1 MLDES
6 NVLFVQDIQK
16 NCNEP
21 VWTSSSLF
29 HLLSKG
35 SGYGYILKYLNKS
48 IGYILLRSLNDEE
61 EVLSLGVLE
70 LNRRQGFASKLFYE
84 FERAV
89 IRKNVLRIFCRVVF
103 PTFLPPGRR
112 IPLFLTPNSDSTWN
126 FLPGTGWKG
135 LEFGMQVQKWGKIFV
150 LGNLKILT
158 PKFWPLDGWFGQ
170 FRLQI
175 RILHGQ
181 LYIL

>member
-6 NVLFVQDIQK
+6 NMLSVQDIQK

-35 SGYGYILKYLNKS
+35 SGYGYILKYFNKS

-61 EVLSLGVLE
+61 EVLSLGVLK

-89 IRKNVLRIFCRVVF
+89 IRKNVQRIF
-103 PTFLPPGRR
+103 
-112 IPLFLTPNSDSTWN
+112 
-126 FLPGTGWKG
+126 
-135 LEFGMQVQKWGKIFV
+135 LEVKV
-150 LGNLKILT
+150 EN
-158 PKFWPLDGWFGQ
+158 
-170 FRLQI
+170 
-175 RILHGQ
+175 
-181 LYIL
+181 

>member
-6 NVLFVQDIQK
+6 NVLSVQDIQK

-35 SGYGYILKYLNKS
+35 SGYGYILKYFNKS

-61 EVLSLGVLE
+61 EVLSLGVLK

-84 FERAV
+84 FERAA
-89 IRKNVLRIFCRVVF
+89 IRKNVQRIF
-103 PTFLPPGRR
+103 
-112 IPLFLTPNSDSTWN
+112 
-126 FLPGTGWKG
+126 
-135 LEFGMQVQKWGKIFV
+135 LEVKVENYAAICFYEFKETQGAAVQHECKSRHCGEGATASLAI
-150 LGNLKILT
+150 
-158 PKFWPLDGWFGQ
+158 Q
-170 FRLQI
+170 
-175 RILHGQ
+175 
-181 LYIL
+181 

>member
-61 EVLSLGVLE
+61 EILFESDEIAKYRFVSEPLE
-70 LNRRQGFASKLFYE
+70 ELL
-84 FERAV
+84 
-89 IRKNVLRIFCRVVF
+89 
-103 PTFLPPGRR
+103 
-112 IPLFLTPNSDSTWN
+112 
-126 FLPGTGWKG
+126 
-135 LEFGMQVQKWGKIFV
+135 
-150 LGNLKILT
+150 
-158 PKFWPLDGWFGQ
+158 
-170 FRLQI
+170 
-175 RILHGQ
+175 
-181 LYIL
+181 

>member
-16 NCNEP
+16 NCKEP

-61 EVLSLGVLE
+61 EILSLGVLK

-84 FERAV
+84 FLGLKK
-89 IRKNVLRIFCRVVF
+89 IKVLKDYYR
-103 PTFLPPGRR
+103 T
-112 IPLFLTPNSDSTWN
+112 D
-126 FLPGTGWKG
+126 KG
-135 LEFGMQVQKWGKIFV
+135 YE
-150 LGNLKILT
+150 
-158 PKFWPLDGWFGQ
+158 DGLLLSKVYF
-170 FRLQI
+170 
-175 RILHGQ
+175 
-181 LYIL
+181 